1 MSESF
6 TKQFQVTG
14 QCACMWTRDCPIH
27 KLVGMTFKV
36 EAPVRLME
44 RRFFVP
50 RVLFNHIESVAP
62 KLRKLFVRYI

>member
-1 MSESF
+1 MSQSF

-14 QCACMWTRDCPIH
+14 ECRCMWTRDCPIH
-27 KLVGMTFKV
+27 KLVGTQIQL

-44 RRFFVP
+44 RRWYVP
-50 RVLFNHIESVAP
+50 RAIFHRIESVAP